1 MSSDV
6 TRLMLQV
13 FRAEAAM
20 TAAVDRL
27 VADLNLTR
35 ARWQVLGALDA
46 LGGQAT
52 QSRIGRAMGLAR
64 QSVRRTCQD
73 LEGAGLIAT
82 APNPA
87 HRRARLMVFTEPG
100 RAAFAQ
106 ARRRQAEWSDRLADG
121 LPLQAFPLAQ
131 ATLDALIG
139 RLETDASE
147 A

>member
-1 MSSDV
+1 MSDDV

-64 QSVRRTCQD
+64 QSIRRTCQD
-73 LEGAGLIAT
+73 LERDGLIAT

-87 HRRARLMVFTEPG
+87 HRRAKLMVFTEPG

-106 ARRRQAEWSDRLADG
+106 ARRRQSEWGESLADG
-121 LPLQAFPLAQ
+121 LPLQTFPLAQ
-131 ATLDALIG
+131 ATLESLIA
-139 RLETDASE
+139 RLEAE
-147 A
+147 PAK